1 VLVLGV
7 KPILL
12 LGELGAALFRRL
24 LGHGLGLVLA
34 GEGWIELVQPELFA
48 RLDAEL
54 LAVIQGCGPPPA

>member
-1 VLVLGV
+1 MLGV

-12 LGELGAALFRRL
+12 LGELGADLLDRL
-24 LGHGLGLVLA
+24 LRRRLGLVLA
-34 GEGWIELVQPELFA
+34 GEGWVELVQLELFA